1 VSSGILAAEP
11 LPLTL
16 RLRALHAPKEGNTE
30 REYED
35 AFAAQKLAPAS
46 ADGAGPP
53 PTSFTV
59 AVSDGASSS
68 VFAREWARLLVADFS
83 RGPFP
88 HSTGEAS
95 ARVAALGRAWREQV
109 QNGAL
114 PWYAEEKL
122 TQGSHASLLVV
133 TWDLTGRRTFSAR
146 ALGDSCLFVVR
157 GGERLCHAFPVTR
170 AADFGNHP
178 RLLSTETATSVGDT
192 PSPFVAL
199 DRPYEPG
206 DRFFLMTDALAHW
219 FLAAH
224 EAGKKPWEIVP
235 LDRAAF
241 PAWLQA
247 RRDDGSLKN
256 DDVTLLVL
264 SVLPAVAT
272 APR

>member
-1 VSSGILAAEP
+1 MSSPVLAAAES

-16 RLRALHAPKEGNTE
+16 RLRALHAPKEGNSE

-35 AFAAQKLAPAS
+35 AFAAQKLAPIA
-46 ADGAGPP
+46 GGPP

-88 HSTGEAS
+88 PAGEAS
-95 ARVAALGRAWREQV
+95 ARVAALGKAWREQV
-109 QNGAL
+109 GNSEL

-157 GGERLCHAFPVTR
+157 GGERLCHAFPVIR

-178 RLLSTETATSVGDT
+178 RLVSTETAAAPAGD
-192 PSPFVAL
+192 PLPFVAL

-206 DRFFLMTDALAHW
+206 DRFWLMTDALAHW

-224 EAGKKPWEIVP
+224 EAGEKPWEIVP
-235 LDRAAF
+235 TERALF
-241 PAWLQA
+241 PGWLQA

-264 SVLPAVAT
+264 SVLPAAAA

>member
-1 VSSGILAAEP
+1 VSSPTLAAAVEP

-16 RLRALHAPKEGNTE
+16 RLRALHAPKEGNSE

-35 AFAAQKLAPAS
+35 AFAAQKLAPAP
-46 ADGAGPP
+46 DGAAP
-53 PTSFTV
+53 PTSFTI

-88 HSTGEAS
+88 HSAGEAS
-95 ARVAALGRAWREQV
+95 ARVASLGKAWREQV
-109 QNGAL
+109 GNGAL

-133 TWDLTGRRTFSAR
+133 TWDLTGKRTFSAR

-178 RLLSTETATSVGDT
+178 RLLSTETTET
-192 PSPFVAL
+192 PFVAL
-199 DRPYEPG
+199 NRPYEPG
-206 DRFFLMTDALAHW
+206 DRFFCMTDALAHW

-224 EAGKKPWEIVP
+224 EAGQKPWEILP

-241 PAWLQA
+241 PGWLQA

-264 SVLPAVAT
+264 SVLPA
-272 APR
+272 PGD

>member
-1 VSSGILAAEP
+1 VSSPVLAAAEP

-35 AFAAQKLAPAS
+35 AFAAQKLAPATG
-46 ADGAGPP
+46 GAP

-88 HSTGEAS
+88 PAGEAG
-95 ARVAALGRAWREQV
+95 ARIAALGKTWRQQV
-109 QNGAL
+109 QSGKL

-133 TWDLTGRRTFSAR
+133 TWDLTGKRTFSAR

-157 GGERLCHAFPVTR
+157 GGDRLCHAFPVTR

-178 RLLSTETATSVGDT
+178 RLLSTETATATD
-192 PSPFVAL
+192 PLPFVAL
-199 DRPYEPG
+199 DRFYEPG
-206 DRFFLMTDALAHW
+206 DRFFCMTDALAHW
-219 FLAAH
+219 FLARY
-224 EAGKKPWEIVP
+224 EAGEKPWEMLP

-241 PAWLQA
+241 PGWLQA

-264 SVLPAVAT
+264 SVLPAPHA
-272 APR
+272 

>member
-1 VSSGILAAEP
+1 VSSSPALAPAAEP

-16 RLRALHAPKEGNTE
+16 RLRALHAPKEGNSE

-35 AFAAQKLAPAS
+35 AFAAQKLAPTTGS
-46 ADGAGPP
+46 TP

-88 HSTGEAS
+88 HSAGEAS
-95 ARVAALGRAWREQV
+95 ARIAALGKTWRQQV

-133 TWDLTGRRTFSAR
+133 TWDLTGKRTFSAR

-157 GGERLCHAFPVTR
+157 GGDRLCHAFPVTR

-178 RLLSTETATSVGDT
+178 RLLSTETAGTAGND
-192 PSPFVAL
+192 PPLPFVAL

-219 FLAAH
+219 FLARH
-224 EAGKKPWEIVP
+224 EAGEKPWEIVP
-235 LDRAAF
+235 TERALF
-241 PAWLQA
+241 PGWLQA

-264 SVLPAVAT
+264 SVLPAAQ
-272 APR
+272 A